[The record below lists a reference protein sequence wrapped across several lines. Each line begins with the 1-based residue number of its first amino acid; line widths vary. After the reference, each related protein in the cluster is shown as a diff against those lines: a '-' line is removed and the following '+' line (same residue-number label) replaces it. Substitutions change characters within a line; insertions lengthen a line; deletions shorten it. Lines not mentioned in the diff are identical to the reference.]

1 MILSKTG
8 YIASINALLPDN
20 STQQIS
26 PEDIRNSFVNLA
38 DSVDTFL
45 GLYPGTR
52 TTRVGTLA
60 LDKLN
65 LAGRTSVDN
74 SAFGYYALSANYDG
88 TTNTAL
94 GSHSLGCNLYGSHML
109 LLVIML

>member
-26 PEDIRNSFVNLA
+26 PEDIRNSFINLA
-38 DSVDTFL
+38 DSIDTFL
-45 GLYPGTR
+45 GLYPDSR

-65 LAGRTSVDN
+65 LTGRTSVDN
-74 SAFGYYALSANYDG
+74 SAFGFM
-88 TTNTAL
+88 
-94 GSHSLGCNLYGSHML
+94 LYLPITMVLQIL
-109 LLVIML
+109 LWDLIL